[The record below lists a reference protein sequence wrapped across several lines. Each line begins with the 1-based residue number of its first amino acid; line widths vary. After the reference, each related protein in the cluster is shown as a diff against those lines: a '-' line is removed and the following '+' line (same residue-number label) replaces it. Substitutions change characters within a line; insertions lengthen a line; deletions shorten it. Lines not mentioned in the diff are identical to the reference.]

1 MIKAAKIGPRSL
13 DQNISAHILVQ
24 CHNIL
29 RETIHVTFD
38 RQTGAT
44 AVQIELKSGFI
55 WHFFSILW
63 CETVRLFVTSLSCC

>member
-29 RETIHVTFD
+29 RETIHVTD
-38 RQTGAT
+38 KL
-44 AVQIELKSGFI
+44 ELLLFKLSLNQDLFGT
-55 WHFFSILW
+55 FFLY
-63 CETVRLFVTSLSCC
+63 CGVKQ